1 MKTRGHGACLLISLF
16 RRSEF
21 EFRLSLQFLGEMLLE
36 MTIERTGA
44 YL

>member
-1 MKTRGHGACLLISLF
+1 MNTLGHGAGLLISLF